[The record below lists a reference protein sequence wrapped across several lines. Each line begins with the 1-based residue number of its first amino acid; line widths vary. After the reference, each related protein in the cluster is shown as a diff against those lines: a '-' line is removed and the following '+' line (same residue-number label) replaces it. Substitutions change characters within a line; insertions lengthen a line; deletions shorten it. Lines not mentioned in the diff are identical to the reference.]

1 MGSTKDL
8 DSPFQD
14 WITEELN
21 KRGWTMAE
29 LARHAGV
36 HQSAIGQVMRKSK
49 ALGVKLAQSI
59 AAALDVP
66 EDIVFEMGGLK
77 STTGDKPTIAE
88 NELLYIF
95 RKFDVDERDLLISQ
109 ARAILRHRRR
119 NNASSGENV
128 SETNKK
134 PKRG

>member
-14 WITEELN
+14 WLAEELE

-36 HQSAIGQVMRKSK
+36 HQSAIGQVVRKSK
-49 ALGVKLAQSI
+49 ALGIKLAQDI
-59 AAALDVP
+59 AKALDIP
-66 EDIVFEMGGLK
+66 EDIVLVMGGLK
-77 STTGDKPTIAE
+77 SDTGDQPTIAE

-95 RKFDVDERDLLISQ
+95 RKFDEDERGLLISQ

-119 NNASSGENV
+119 NDASSRTNV
-128 SETNKK
+128 SKTDKGFK
-134 PKRG
+134 